1 VDVDVDVVWFGLV
14 WFGLGWRASHDDD
27 DDDDDDDWI
36 THE

>member
-1 VDVDVDVVWFGLV
+1 VDVDVDVVWFGVV